1 MPFSIGGAAR
11 VALVIL
17 LLTAG
22 MDALA
27 RPKTD
32 IVVLANGD
40 RVTGEVK
47 GMRNGRL
54 SFGTDSMGTVSIEW
68 DGVTTLDSN
77 HFFRFRTE
85 QQDRFFGALGE
96 SEIDRHVQ
104 IVHAGGVEDVPLDEL
119 VAITPIENTLEERLD
134 TVVNLGYSDFKA
146 SEARTTELG
155 LRMVYL
161 DEYSENTLE
170 ARSVVAESETETNT
184 SNRVDLARRHL
195 WQDPLYFNYYRVGW
209 ERNDQLAID
218 SRFVGSYGIG
228 RRVFDS
234 NRTKL
239 SFIGGLQVV
248 SEEDSLGETTDSLEG
263 LLAVDYR
270 TWNFAAPELDLVTGV
285 RIYPGITETGRLRA
299 DGEIT
304 LSWEITGD
312 LNLSLSAYG
321 SYDNETNQDG
331 DDYDYG
337 ITTGVAWDL

>member
-1 MPFSIGGAAR
+1 MPFSIGVAAR
-11 VALVIL
+11 FVLALVL
-17 LLTAG
+17 LATG
-22 MDALA
+22 MQAAA

-40 RVTGEVK
+40 RVTGEIK

-68 DGVTTLDSN
+68 DGIITLDSN

-96 SEIDRHVQ
+96 SELDRHVQ
-104 IVHAGGVEDVPLDEL
+104 IVHAGGVEDVSLDAL
-119 VAITPIENTLEERLD
+119 VAITPIENTLEDRLD
-134 TVVNLGYSDFKA
+134 TVVSLGYSDFKA
-146 SEARTTELG
+146 SEARNTELG
-155 LRMVYL
+155 LRMVYI
-161 DEYSENTLE
+161 DEYSENSFE

-184 SNRVDLARRHL
+184 SNRLNAARRRL
-195 WQDPLYFNYYRVGW
+195 WQDPIYFNYYRVGW
-209 ERNDQLAID
+209 ESNDQLAID

-239 SFIGGLQVV
+239 SVIGGLQVV
-248 SEEDSLGETTDSLEG
+248 SEEDSQGETTDSLEG

-270 TWNFAAPELDLVTGV
+270 TWNFGSPELDLVTGV
-285 RIYPGITETGRLRA
+285 RIYPGITESGRLRA

-304 LSWEITGD
+304 LSWEIVGD
-312 LNLSLSAYG
+312 LNLSLSAFG
-321 SYDNETNQDG
+321 SYDNETNPDG